1 MIRSMT
7 GFSERNFNGPGLR
20 VKIFIKT
27 LNHRFFDWVY
37 KGDNL
42 GQLENQLRAACQKK
56 IVRGRVEVMLE
67 IDYLSAGSW
76 EFSVNRPLLEKIV
89 AEMKNLSRK
98 VDLPIDLSLEQL
110 LRVPQLVKINQKEL
124 SREDRRFIL
133 EAFEKTVDDI
143 VKQREREGR
152 EIARDLNR
160 HLARIR
166 KSLAEV
172 ERIFSRQPDRLKTK
186 LERKLKD
193 LNHNN
198 LSEERLS
205 EEVAYLMQRFDLA
218 EEINRLKSHLSGFC
232 QLIRP
237 EVNEPV
243 GKNLDFLAQE
253 LSREAN
259 TLNSKAQDLG
269 IIKRCLKIKNE
280 IESIRQQVQ
289 NLE

>member
-7 GFSERNFNGPGLR
+7 GFAERNVVTPTLR

-37 KGDNL
+37 KGASL
-42 GQLENQLRAACQKK
+42 GQLENQLRTLCQKK
-56 IVRGRVEVMLE
+56 ILRGRVEVMLE
-67 IDYLSAGSW
+67 LDYLSAESW
-76 EFSVNRPLLEKIV
+76 DFSVNRPLLEKIV
-89 AEMKNLSRK
+89 GEMRSLARK
-98 VDLPIDLSLEQL
+98 VGLPFTISLDQL
-110 LRVPQLVKINQKEL
+110 LRVPQLVNISQKEL
-124 SREDRRFIL
+124 SREDKRFIL
-133 EAFEKTVDDI
+133 EAFEKTVGDI
-143 VKQREREGR
+143 VSQREREGR
-152 EIARDLNR
+152 EIARQLNQ
-160 HLARIR
+160 HLARIK
-166 KSLAEV
+166 KSLVEI
-172 ERIFSRQPDRLKTK
+172 ERIFSRQPDRLKS
-186 LERKLKD
+186 KLKKKLQD

-218 EEINRLKSHLSGFC
+218 EEINRLQSHLLSFC
-232 QLIRP
+232 QLIKP
-237 EVNEPV
+237 EVSEPV

>member
-7 GFSERNFNGPGLR
+7 GFAELNVASPTLR

-37 KGDNL
+37 KGASL
-42 GQLENQLRAACQKK
+42 GQLENQLRALCQKK
-56 IVRGRVEVMLE
+56 ILRGRVEVMLE
-67 IDYLSAGSW
+67 LDYLSAKGW
-76 EFSVNRPLLEKIV
+76 DFSVNRSLLEKIV
-89 AEMKNLSRK
+89 EEMRSLARK
-98 VDLPIDLSLEQL
+98 MGLPFAISLDQL
-110 LRVPQLVKINQKEL
+110 LRVPQLVNIRQREL
-124 SREDRRFIL
+124 SREDKRFIL
-133 EAFEKTVDDI
+133 EAFEKTVDNI
-143 VKQREREGR
+143 VSQREREGR
-152 EIARDLNR
+152 EIARHLNQ
-160 HLARIR
+160 HLARIK
-166 KSLAEV
+166 KSLAEI
-172 ERIFSRQPDRLKTK
+172 ERIFGRQPEHLKSK
-186 LERKLKD
+186 LKKKLKD

-218 EEINRLKSHLSGFC
+218 EEINRLQSHLLSFY
-232 QLIRP
+232 QLIKP
-237 EVNEPV
+237 EVSEPV

>member
-7 GFSERNFNGPGLR
+7 GFAERNVVSPTLR

-37 KGDNL
+37 KGASL
-42 GQLENQLRAACQKK
+42 GQLENQLRTLCQKK
-56 IVRGRVEVMLE
+56 ILRGRVEVMLE
-67 IDYLSAGSW
+67 LDYLSAESW
-76 EFSVNRPLLEKIV
+76 DFSVNRPLLEKIV
-89 AEMKNLSRK
+89 GEMRSLARK
-98 VDLPIDLSLEQL
+98 VGLPFTISLDQL
-110 LRVPQLVKINQKEL
+110 LRVPQLVNISQKEL
-124 SREDRRFIL
+124 SREDKRFIL
-133 EAFEKTVDDI
+133 EAFEKTVGDI
-143 VKQREREGR
+143 VSQREREGR
-152 EIARDLNR
+152 EIARQLNQ
-160 HLARIR
+160 HLARIK
-166 KSLAEV
+166 KSLVEI
-172 ERIFSRQPDRLKTK
+172 ERIFSRQPDRLKS
-186 LERKLKD
+186 KLKKKLQD

-218 EEINRLKSHLSGFC
+218 EEINRLQSHLLSFC
-232 QLIRP
+232 QLIKP
-237 EVNEPV
+237 EVSEPV

>member
-7 GFSERNFNGPGLR
+7 GFAERNFNGPGLR

>member
-7 GFSERNFNGPGLR
+7 GFAELNVALPTLR

-37 KGDNL
+37 KGASL
-42 GQLENQLRAACQKK
+42 GQLENQLRTLCQKK
-56 IVRGRVEVMLE
+56 IRRGRVEVMLE
-67 IDYLSAGSW
+67 LDYLSAESW
-76 EFSVNRPLLEKIV
+76 DFSVNRSLLEKIV
-89 AEMKNLSRK
+89 EEMRSLARK
-98 VDLPIDLSLEQL
+98 MGLPFSISLDQL
-110 LRVPQLVKINQKEL
+110 LRVPQLVNIRQREL
-124 SREDRRFIL
+124 SRDDKRFIL
-133 EAFEKTVDDI
+133 EALEKTVDNILD
-143 VKQREREGR
+143 QREREGR
-152 EIARDLNR
+152 EIARHLNQ
-160 HLARIR
+160 HLSRIK
-166 KSLAEV
+166 KSLTEI
-172 ERIFSRQPDRLKTK
+172 ERIFGRQPERLKSK
-186 LERKLKD
+186 LKKKLKD

-218 EEINRLKSHLSGFC
+218 EEINRLQSHLLSFY
-232 QLIRP
+232 QLIKP
-237 EVNEPV
+237 EVSEPV

>member
-7 GFSERNFNGPGLR
+7 GFAERNVASPRLR

-37 KGDNL
+37 KGASL
-42 GQLENQLRAACQKK
+42 GQLENQLRAICQKK
-56 IVRGRVEVMLE
+56 ILRGRVEVMLE
-67 IDYLSAGSW
+67 LDYLSADSW
-76 EFSVNRPLLEKIV
+76 DFSVNQPLLEKIV
-89 AEMKNLSRK
+89 EEMRRLARK
-98 VDLPIDLSLEQL
+98 VDLPFTISLDQL
-110 LRVPQLVKINQKEL
+110 LRVPQLVSISQKEL
-124 SREDRRFIL
+124 SREDKRFIL

-143 VKQREREGR
+143 ISQREREGR
-152 EIARDLNR
+152 EIARQLNQ
-160 HLARIR
+160 HLARIK
-166 KSLAEV
+166 KSLAEI
-172 ERIFSRQPDRLKTK
+172 ERIFSHQPDRLKN
-186 LERKLKD
+186 KLKKKLQD

-218 EEINRLKSHLSGFC
+218 EEINRLQSHLLSFC
-232 QLIRP
+232 QLIKP
-237 EVNEPV
+237 EVSEPV

-269 IIKRCLKIKNE
+269 IIKRCLNIKNE

>member
-7 GFSERNFNGPGLR
+7 GFAERNFSSPGLR

-37 KGDNL
+37 KGSSL

-56 IVRGRVEVMLE
+56 IMRGRVEVMLE
-67 IDYLSAGSW
+67 IDYLSVESW
-76 EFSVNRPLLEKIV
+76 DFSVNRALLEKIV
-89 AEMKNLSRK
+89 AELKSLSKK
-98 VDLPIDLSLEQL
+98 VDVPFSLSLEHL
-110 LRVPQLVKINQKEL
+110 LRVPQLVNINQKEL
-124 SREDRRFIL
+124 SREDKRFIL
-133 EAFEKTVDDI
+133 ESFVKTVDDI
-143 VKQREREGR
+143 VRQREREGR
-152 EIARDLNR
+152 EIARHLHQ
-160 HLARIR
+160 HLARITR
-166 KSLAEV
+166 SVNEI
-172 ERIFSRQPDRLKTK
+172 ERIYSRQPAELKI
-186 LERKLKD
+186 KLKKKLQD

-218 EEINRLKSHLSGFC
+218 EEINRLKSHLQGFC
-232 QLIRP
+232 QLITP
-237 EVNEPV
+237 EVEEPV

-259 TLNSKAQDLG
+259 TLNSKAQDLR
-269 IIKRCLKIKNE
+269 IIDRCLKIKNE

>member
-7 GFSERNFNGPGLR
+7 GFAEKNFSGSGLR

-37 KGDNL
+37 KGDSL

-67 IDYLSAGSW
+67 LDYLSAESW
-76 EFSVNRPLLEKIV
+76 EFSVNRHLLEKIV
-89 AEMKNLSRK
+89 SEMKALSRK
-98 VDLPIDLSLEQL
+98 VELPINLSLDQL

-133 EAFEKTVDDI
+133 EAFDRTVDDI
-143 VKQREREGR
+143 VSQREREGR
-152 EIARDLNR
+152 EIARQLNR
-160 HLARIR
+160 HLARIK
-166 KSLAEV
+166 KSLAEI
-172 ERIFSRQPDRLKTK
+172 EKIFSRQPDRLKTK
-186 LERKLKD
+186 LAKKLKD

>member
-7 GFSERNFNGPGLR
+7 GFAELNVASPTLR

-37 KGDNL
+37 KGASL
-42 GQLENQLRAACQKK
+42 GQLENQLRVLCQKK
-56 IVRGRVEVMLE
+56 ILRGRVEVMLE
-67 IDYLSAGSW
+67 LDYLSAESW
-76 EFSVNRPLLEKIV
+76 DFSVNRPLLEKIV
-89 AEMKNLSRK
+89 EEMRGLARK
-98 VDLPIDLSLEQL
+98 VDLPFTISLDQL
-110 LRVPQLVKINQKEL
+110 LRVPQLVSISQKEL
-124 SREDRRFIL
+124 SREDKHFIL

-143 VKQREREGR
+143 VRQREREGR
-152 EIARDLNR
+152 EIVRQLNQ
-160 HLARIR
+160 HLARIK
-166 KSLAEV
+166 KSLAEI
-172 ERIFSRQPDRLKTK
+172 EKIFGRQPDRLKS
-186 LERKLKD
+186 KLKKKLQD

-205 EEVAYLMQRFDLA
+205 EEIAYLMQRFDLA
-218 EEINRLKSHLSGFC
+218 EEINRLQSHLLSFC
-232 QLIRP
+232 QLIKP
-237 EVNEPV
+237 EVSEPV

>member
-7 GFSERNFNGPGLR
+7 GFAELNVASPTLR

-37 KGDNL
+37 KGASL
-42 GQLENQLRAACQKK
+42 GQLENQLRTLCQKK
-56 IVRGRVEVMLE
+56 ILRGRVEVMLE
-67 IDYLSAGSW
+67 LDYLSAEVW
-76 EFSVNRPLLEKIV
+76 DFAVNRSLLEKIV
-89 AEMKNLSRK
+89 EEMRSLARK
-98 VDLPIDLSLEQL
+98 TGLPFTISLDQV
-110 LRVPQLVKINQKEL
+110 LRVPQLVNIKQREL
-124 SREDRRFIL
+124 SREDKRFIL
-133 EAFEKTVDDI
+133 EAFEKTVDNI
-143 VKQREREGR
+143 IGQREREGR
-152 EIARDLNR
+152 EIARHLNQ
-160 HLARIR
+160 HLARI
-166 KSLAEV
+166 KKFLTEI
-172 ERIFSRQPDRLKTK
+172 ERIFGRQPERLKSK
-186 LERKLKD
+186 LKKKLKD

-218 EEINRLKSHLSGFC
+218 EEINRLQSHLLSFC
-232 QLIRP
+232 QLIKP
-237 EVNEPV
+237 EVSEPV

-269 IIKRCLKIKNE
+269 IIKHCLKIKSE
-280 IESIRQQVQ
+280 VESIRQQVQ

>member
-7 GFSERNFNGPGLR
+7 GFAELNVALPTLR

-37 KGDNL
+37 KGASL
-42 GQLENQLRAACQKK
+42 GQLENQLRTLCQKK
-56 IVRGRVEVMLE
+56 IRRGRVEVMLE
-67 IDYLSAGSW
+67 LDYLSAESW
-76 EFSVNRPLLEKIV
+76 DFSVNRSLLEKIV
-89 AEMKNLSRK
+89 EEMRSLARK
-98 VDLPIDLSLEQL
+98 MGLPFSISLDQL
-110 LRVPQLVKINQKEL
+110 LRVPQLVNIRQREL
-124 SREDRRFIL
+124 SRDDKRFIL
-133 EAFEKTVDDI
+133 EAFEKTVDNILD
-143 VKQREREGR
+143 QREREGR
-152 EIARDLNR
+152 EIARHLNQ
-160 HLARIR
+160 HLSRIK
-166 KSLAEV
+166 KSLTEI
-172 ERIFSRQPDRLKTK
+172 ERIFGRQPERLKSK
-186 LERKLKD
+186 LKKKLKD

-218 EEINRLKSHLSGFC
+218 EEINRLQSHLLSFY
-232 QLIRP
+232 QLIKP
-237 EVNEPV
+237 EVSEPV

>member
-7 GFSERNFNGPGLR
+7 GFAERNVASPTLR

-37 KGDNL
+37 KGASL
-42 GQLENQLRAACQKK
+42 GQLENQLRALCQKK
-56 IVRGRVEVMLE
+56 ILRGRVEVMLE
-67 IDYLSAGSW
+67 LDYLSAESW
-76 EFSVNRPLLEKIV
+76 DFSVNRPLLEKIV
-89 AEMKNLSRK
+89 EEMRGLARK
-98 VDLPIDLSLEQL
+98 VDLPFTISLDQL
-110 LRVPQLVKINQKEL
+110 LRVPQLVSISQKEL
-124 SREDRRFIL
+124 SREDKRFIL

-143 VKQREREGR
+143 VSQREREGR
-152 EIARDLNR
+152 EIARQLNQ
-160 HLARIR
+160 HLARIK
-166 KSLAEV
+166 KSLAEI
-172 ERIFSRQPDRLKTK
+172 EKIFSRQPDRLKS
-186 LERKLKD
+186 KLKKKLQD

-218 EEINRLKSHLSGFC
+218 EEINRLQSHLLSFC
-232 QLIRP
+232 QLIKP
-237 EVNEPV
+237 EVSEPV